1 MAVPQIMKA
10 DARHILH
17 PANEPG
23 ELIGKAERPVGLPIG
38 TAGDQRLGSLPQ
50 TQRQELLGVGDLQ
63 PSSSAAAKAGRVTA
77 RVRPD
82 LGGLNRIPSRVCSR
96 LSIT

>member
-50 TQRQELLGVGDLQ
+50 TQRQELLGLGDLQ
-63 PSSSAAAKAGRVTA
+63 PSELSRCEGGEGDGAGA
-77 RVRPD
+77 PD
-82 LGGLNRIPSRVCSR
+82 SGGLNRIPSRVCSR